1 MGTQHSARNHSS
13 SRENGGVKKKKPT
26 TKRFPD
32 VAKSEIESLPKTE
45 AVLLRLTKLDK
56 AAITAASSSLHLTVT
71 EFLTKSALIVASKV
85 SK

>member
-1 MGTQHSARNHSS
+1 MGTKHSARHPSAT
-13 SRENGGVKKKKPT
+13 RENGSVKKKKPT
-26 TKRFPD
+26 NKRFPD
-32 VAKSEIESLPKTE
+32 VAKSEVESLPKTE

-56 AAITAASSSLHLTVT
+56 AAITAAASSLHLTVT

>member
-1 MGTQHSARNHSS
+1 MGTKHRARNHPSA
-13 SRENGGVKKKKPT
+13 RENGSVKKKKPT

-32 VAKSEIESLPKTE
+32 VAKSDIESLPKTE
-45 AVLLRLTKLDK
+45 AVLLRLTKQDK
-56 AAITAASSSLHLTVT
+56 AEIVAAAASLHLTVT

>member
-1 MGTQHSARNHSS
+1 MGTKHSARHPSAT
-13 SRENGGVKKKKPT
+13 RENGSVKKKKTT

-56 AAITAASSSLHLTVT
+56 QEIVSAASSLHLTVT

>member
-1 MGTQHSARNHSS
+1 MGSKHNSRNYPSP
-13 SRENGGVKKKKPT
+13 RENGSVKKKKIT

-45 AVLLRLTKLDK
+45 AVLLRLTKQDK
-56 AAITAASSSLHLTVT
+56 AAITAAASSLHLTVT

>member
-1 MGTQHSARNHSS
+1 MGTKHSARHPSAT
-13 SRENGGVKKKKPT
+13 RENGSVKKKKPT

-56 AAITAASSSLHLTVT
+56 AAITAAASAFHLTVT

>member
-1 MGTQHSARNHSS
+1 M
-13 SRENGGVKKKKPT
+13 KKKKPT

-45 AVLLRLTKLDK
+45 AVLLRLTKQDK
-56 AAITAASSSLHLTVT
+56 QEIVSAASSLHLTVT

-85 SK
+85 TK

>member
-1 MGTQHSARNHSS
+1 MGTQHSARYHPSP
-13 SRENGGVKKKKPT
+13 RENGSVKKKKPT

-56 AAITAASSSLHLTVT
+56 AAITAAASSLHLTVT

>member
-45 AVLLRLTKLDK
+45 AVLLRLTKQDK
-56 AAITAASSSLHLTVT
+56 AAITAAASSLHLTVT